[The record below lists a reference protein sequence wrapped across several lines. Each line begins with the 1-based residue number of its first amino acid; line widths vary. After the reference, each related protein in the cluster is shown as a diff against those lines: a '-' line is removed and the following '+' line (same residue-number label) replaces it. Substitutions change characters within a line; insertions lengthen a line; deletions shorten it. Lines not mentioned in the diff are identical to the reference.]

1 MVDALI
7 VEDDRHFALALSEL
21 LQQEG
26 YRVSTSGTIEQ
37 ARAQLKL
44 AVPDIALVDLLLPD
58 GNGLDLI
65 REIEALALPTRVLII
80 TGYGDVEVAIEA
92 LRAGVADFLM
102 KPLDVGQ
109 LRGHLESIR
118 NEVFA
123 ARPAKTSPLDSAN
136 FNGLI
141 GKSDAMQDV
150 YRLIGKV
157 AATDMTVLLYGES
170 GTGKELVSGA
180 IHQHSARRDKPFL
193 AINCG
198 AVPPNLIASELF
210 GHERGSFTDANNRH
224 LGYFE
229 RTDGGTLFL
238 DEITEMPLDL
248 QVQLLRVLE
257 NRTVSRIGGSEEI
270 PVNVRIIAATNRH
283 PREAVAAGQLREDL
297 LFRLMVFPINL
308 PPLRQRAGDIPLLA
322 DYFLKRLKETHGK
335 AKTLSN
341 ASIAFLEGYHWPG
354 NVRELQ
360 NALQRAFILAG
371 DSIEPEHFPQ
381 GWSEIVAQD
390 GESLRCAP
398 GTPIEDFERRFILAT
413 LEHHKENKR
422 LAAEALGISL
432 KTLYNRLNQYRS

>member
-21 LQQEG
+21 IQQEG
-26 YRVSTSGTIEQ
+26 YRVSACGTMEE
-37 ARAQLKL
+37 ARAQIKL
-44 AVPDIALVDLLLPD
+44 AVPDIALVDLILPD

-80 TGYGDVEVAIEA
+80 TGCRDVDFAIDA

-102 KPLDVGQ
+102 KPLDIGQ

-118 NEVFA
+118 KEVFLP
-123 ARPAKTSPLDSAN
+123 RPAKTNPPGSS
-136 FNGLI
+136 FSGLI
-141 GKSDAMQDV
+141 GKSEAMQDV
-150 YRLIGKV
+150 YRLIEKV
-157 AATDMTVLLYGES
+157 AASDMTVLLYGES
-170 GTGKELVSGA
+170 GTGKELVSAA
-180 IHQHSARRDKPFL
+180 IHQHSARSDKPFL
-193 AINCG
+193 GINCG

-229 RTDGGTLFL
+229 RTDGGTLLL

-257 NRTVSRIGGSEEI
+257 NRTVSRIGGHEEI

-283 PREAVAAGQLREDL
+283 PREAVAEGRLREDL

-308 PPLRQRAGDIPLLA
+308 PPLRQRLGDIPLLA
-322 DYFLKRLKETHGK
+322 DYFLKRLNDTHAK
-335 AKTLSN
+335 TKTLSN
-341 ASIAFLEGYHWPG
+341 AAIAFLEAYHWPG

-360 NALQRAFILAG
+360 NALQHAFILAG
-371 DSIEPEHFPQ
+371 DLVEPEHFPQ
-381 GWSEIVAQD
+381 GWSDMAAQD
-390 GESLRCAP
+390 GEALRCAP